1 MTKKL
6 KVALISAHSIFLMA
20 SVVFLVGQNNKAI
33 AEDLPPVI
41 TNYAKNLSFDDNVH
55 IMYAIKT
62 ENLKDT
68 DELGML
74 VWTSA
79 PEEYV

>member
-6 KVALISAHSIFLMA
+6 KVALISALSIFLMA